1 MSAKGESMTRVGLP
15 LTGTEIEERFLSDW
29 SGLKLG
35 RPQELH
41 RPTSTEEVAAI
52 VRQCHEAGR
61 KITVQ
66 GGLTGVAGGAVPAD
80 GDVVINLERM
90 NRIEQLDPIEGV
102 MQVQAGATLQQV
114 QEAAA
119 AQGWMFAVDL
129 GARGS
134 CQVGGNAA
142 TNAGGV
148 RVIRY
153 GTMRDAVLGVE
164 AVLAD
169 GSVVSSLTRL
179 VKNSSGLDP
188 RFLFVGTEGT
198 LGIIT
203 RLTLRLHPPPGALAT
218 ALVAAQ
224 DSEALP
230 RLLRSLKRS
239 LGHALCT
246 FEFMSA
252 PFMRLASRLTGV
264 ASPLREEAPW
274 YVLVEAAGTVDQAM
288 DEPLQAALG
297 QALEGGEIVDCAV
310 AASLSQ
316 AAAFW
321 RLRESIPE
329 ILTHLKPA
337 ATLDIGLPG
346 TQTASYVQQVEAA
359 LRERLPQAEHLFLGH
374 LGDNNL
380 HLISGPVDEA
390 GLHLVDQIAYG
401 ALGGRGGTVSAE
413 HGIGRLKR
421 EHLHVTRNAGE
432 LELMRRLKQALDPQG
447 LLNPGRILA

>member
-1 MSAKGESMTRVGLP
+1 MTQISPP
-15 LTGTEIEERFLSDW
+15 LSGTEIEERFLSDW
-29 SGLKLG
+29 SGLRVG
-35 RPQELH
+35 QPQQVH

-52 VRQCHEAGR
+52 VRLCHETGR
-61 KITVQ
+61 KITIQ
-66 GGLTGVAGGAVPAD
+66 GGLTGVAGGAVPSD
-80 GDVVINLERM
+80 GDLVINLERM
-90 NRIEQLDPIEGV
+90 NRIEHVDPIEGV

-119 AQGWMFAVDL
+119 EQGWMFAVDL

-134 CQVGGNAA
+134 CQVGGNAS

-203 RLTLRLHPPPGALAT
+203 RLTLRLHPPPGAVAT

-224 DSEALP
+224 DFDALP
-230 RLLRSLKRS
+230 QLLRSLKRS
-239 LGHALCT
+239 LGSALCT
-246 FEFMSA
+246 FEFMSGA
-252 PFMRLASRLTGV
+252 FMRLACRLTGS
-264 ASPLREEAPW
+264 AAPLQTDTPW
-274 YVLVEAAGTVDQAM
+274 YVLVEAAGTADQTM
-288 DEPLQAALG
+288 DEPLQAALA
-297 QALEGGEIVDCAV
+297 QALEAGEIDDCAI
-310 AASLSQ
+310 AASLTQ

-346 TQTASYVQQVEAA
+346 TQTAAYVRQVEAA
-359 LRERLPQAEHLFLGH
+359 LRQRLPDAEHLFLGH

-380 HLISGPVDEA
+380 HLISGPVDA
-390 GLHLVDQIAYG
+390 QALHLVDEIAYG
-401 ALGGRGGTVSAE
+401 ALEGRGGTVSAE

-421 EHLHVTRNAGE
+421 DYLHVTRNPGE
-432 LELMRRLKQALDPQG
+432 IALMRRLKQALDPQG
-447 LLNPGRILA
+447 TLNPGRILA

>member
-1 MSAKGESMTRVGLP
+1 MSRESLSMTP
-15 LTGTEIEERFLSDW
+15 SSPALTGPEIEERFLSDW
-29 SGLKLG
+29 SGLRVG
-35 RPQELH
+35 RPREVH
-41 RPTSTEEVAAI
+41 RPTSTEAVAAI
-52 VRQCHEAGR
+52 VRRCHEAGHQV
-61 KITVQ
+61 TVQ
-66 GGLTGVAGGAVPAD
+66 GGLTGVAGGAVPD
-80 GDVVINLERM
+80 EGDVVINLERM
-90 NRIEQLDPIEGV
+90 NRIEHLDAVEGV

-119 AQGWMFAVDL
+119 AQGWLFAVDL

-134 CQVGGNAA
+134 CQIGGNAA

-203 RLTLRLHPPPGALAT
+203 RLTLRLHPPPGAVST
-218 ALVAAQ
+218 ALVSAQ
-224 DSEALP
+224 DFEALP

-246 FEFMSA
+246 FEFMSGA
-252 PFMRLASRLTGV
+252 FMRLAGRLTGT
-264 ASPLREEAPW
+264 ASPLAGEAPW
-274 YVLVEAAGTVDQAM
+274 YVLVEAAGQGDQAM
-288 DEPLQAALG
+288 DEPLQAALLR
-297 QALEGGEIVDCAV
+297 ALETGEIADCAI

-329 ILTHLKPA
+329 ILTELKPA

-346 TQTASYVQQVEAA
+346 SQTAAYVQEVEAA
-359 LRERLPQAEHLFLGH
+359 LRQRLPDAEHLFLGH

-380 HLISGPVDEA
+380 HLISGPVDKT
-390 GLHLVDQIAYG
+390 GLELVDQIAYG
-401 ALGGRGGTVSAE
+401 ALEGRGGTVSAE

-421 EHLHVTRNAGE
+421 DHLHVTRNPGE

-447 LLNPGRILA
+447 TLNPGRILA

>member
-1 MSAKGESMTRVGLP
+1 MTQISPP
-15 LTGTEIEERFLSDW
+15 LSGTEIEERFLSDW
-29 SGLKLG
+29 SGLRVG
-35 RPQELH
+35 QPQQVH

-61 KITVQ
+61 RITIQ
-66 GGLTGVAGGAVPAD
+66 GGLTGVAGGAVPSD
-80 GDVVINLERM
+80 GDVAINLERM
-90 NRIEQLDPIEGV
+90 NRIEHVDPIEGV
-102 MQVQAGATLQQV
+102 LQVQAGATLQQV

-134 CQVGGNAA
+134 CQVGGNAS

-203 RLTLRLHPPPGALAT
+203 RLTLRLHPPPGAVAT
-218 ALVAAQ
+218 ALVTAQ
-224 DSEALP
+224 DFDALP
-230 RLLRSLKRS
+230 QLLRSLKRS
-239 LGHALCT
+239 LGSALCT
-246 FEFMSA
+246 FEFMSGA
-252 PFMRLASRLTGV
+252 FMRLACRLTGS
-264 ASPLREEAPW
+264 AAPLQTDTPW
-274 YVLVEAAGTVDQAM
+274 YVLVEAAGTADQTM
-288 DEPLQAALG
+288 DEPLQAALA
-297 QALEGGEIVDCAV
+297 QALEAGEIDDCAI
-310 AASLSQ
+310 AASLTQ

-346 TQTASYVQQVEAA
+346 TQTAAYVRQVEAA
-359 LRERLPQAEHLFLGH
+359 LRQRLPDAEHLFLGH

-380 HLISGPVDEA
+380 HLISGPVDA
-390 GLHLVDQIAYG
+390 QALHLVDEIAYG
-401 ALGGRGGTVSAE
+401 VLEGRGGTVSAE

-421 EHLHVTRNAGE
+421 DYLHVTRNPGE
-432 LELMRRLKQALDPQG
+432 IALMRRLKQALDPQG
-447 LLNPGRILA
+447 TLNPGRILS

>member
-1 MSAKGESMTRVGLP
+1 MTRISLP

-29 SGLKLG
+29 SGLRVG
-35 RPQELH
+35 RPQEVH

-52 VRQCHEAGR
+52 VRLCHETGH
-61 KITVQ
+61 KITIQ
-66 GGLTGVAGGAVPAD
+66 GGLTGVAGGAVPSD

-90 NRIEQLDPIEGV
+90 NRIEHVDPIEGV
-102 MQVQAGATLQQV
+102 LQVQAGATLQQV

-119 AQGWMFAVDL
+119 EQGWMFAVDL

-203 RLTLRLHPPPGALAT
+203 QLTLRLHPPPGAVAT

-224 DSEALP
+224 DCEALP

-239 LGHALCT
+239 LGSALCT
-246 FEFMSA
+246 FEFMSGA
-252 PFMRLASRLTGV
+252 FMRLASRLTGT
-264 ASPLREEAPW
+264 ARPLQTDAPW
-274 YVLVEAAGTVDQAM
+274 YVLVEAAGQADQAM

-297 QALEGGEIVDCAV
+297 RSLEAGEIVDCAI
-310 AASLSQ
+310 ATTLSQ

-346 TQTASYVQQVEAA
+346 TQTAPYVQEVEDA
-359 LRERLPQAEHLFLGH
+359 LRQRLPHAEHLFLGH

-380 HLISGPVDEA
+380 HLISGPVDAE
-390 GLHLVDQIAYG
+390 GLHIVDAIAYG
-401 ALGGRGGTVSAE
+401 ALRGRGGTVSAE

-421 EHLHVTRNAGE
+421 DFLHVTRNPGE
-432 LELMRRLKQALDPQG
+432 IALMRRLKQALDPKSI
-447 LLNPGRILA
+447 LNPGRILD